1 MSKTERSEG
10 SYSRFGSHER
20 ERGAVGVL
28 AVFALGAAA
37 VSSIGLGMGLRLM
50 DNVSKSVEGGTE
62 TEVTDIGFGTV
73 TTVEQMP
80 AATRFV
86 RLTADVQDV
95 RTEVRG
101 YVGVAGAHIEA
112 PGDLAII
119 FRDHYGAEQWV
130 DILVGDDGASI
141 TREINFG
148 EQTAQVTVSDGAFST
163 ITSEVVPGSGHNVR
177 PGPLAGGYAAIAQ
190 GLESMNEDWDL
201 GTNGLEG
208 RVGGLAVMQAQRL
221 ASIACVQAA
230 APIVEEA
237 LTDSLQEHTAMLAN
251 QFYASHDAADEFHMD
266 PEDVTV
272 VLPDIENVTAP
283 NQYEQYF
290 NEAKQQAEANNNQNP
305 GLSYRFNFPEL
316 PTGEDVPCDAST
328 SDVDVKPFEEVSP
341 QNEQKLEEAIR

>member
-10 SYSRFGSHER
+10 SYSRFSGHER
-20 ERGAVGVL
+20 KRGVTR
-28 AVFALGAAA
+28 ALVVAAIGTTA
-37 VSSIGLGMGLRLM
+37 VSSVFLGMGLRLV
-50 DNVSKSVEGGTE
+50 DNASKSFEAGTATGV
-62 TEVTDIGFGTV
+62 TEIGFGTV

-80 AATRFV
+80 AATRFL
-86 RLTADVQDV
+86 RMTADVQDV
-95 RTEVRG
+95 GTEVRG
-101 YVGVAGAHIEA
+101 YAEVLGAHVEA
-112 PGDLAII
+112 PGDLGII

-130 DILVGDDGASI
+130 DLLIGDDGASI
-141 TREINFG
+141 TREFNFG
-148 EQTAQVTVSDGAFST
+148 EQTARVIVSDGAFST

-230 APIVEEA
+230 APIIEEV

-251 QFYASHDAADEFHMD
+251 QFYASHDADGEFRMD

-272 VLPDIENVTAP
+272 VLPNIENVTAP

-290 NEAKQQAEANNNQNP
+290 NEAKQEAEENNNNNP
-305 GLSYRFNFPEL
+305 GLSYRFEFPEL
-316 PTGEDVPCDAST
+316 PTGEDVPCAAST